1 MRKILKTVT
10 LVLLFFVP
18 MILLADGAKTLFER
32 ANDAYEKEDYDSTIS
47 LLDSL
52 MSVGLESPELYYN
65 LGNAWFK
72 KSDIPKAILYYEKA
86 KKLDPNNVDINYNL
100 ELANTQIADRI
111 EPIPEFFLKKWW
123 RSTLLYFTEGQWML
137 INIISYS
144 ILFIFIIIF
153 FITHSKSLKQNTFF
167 FGILFL
173 IISLSSGFLGY
184 QSNRLAHTHNTAIV
198 FTPTVNIKSSPNDK
212 AKTIFVI
219 HQGIKIQLIDQLQEW
234 YRIKLANGSIGWI
247 KRNDFEKI

>member
-1 MRKILKTVT
+1 MRKILKTAT
-10 LVLLFFVP
+10 LVLLFFIP

-86 KKLDPNNVDINYNL
+86 KKLDPNNIDINYNL
-100 ELANTQIADRI
+100 ELANTHIADRI

-123 RSTLLYFTEGQWML
+123 RSTLLYFTEGQWMV

-144 ILFIFIIIF
+144 ILFFFIIIF
-153 FITHSKSLKQNTFF
+153 FITHSKSLKQNAFF

-173 IISLSSGFLGY
+173 IISFSS
-184 QSNRLAHTHNTAIV
+184 
-198 FTPTVNIKSSPNDK
+198 
-212 AKTIFVI
+212 
-219 HQGIKIQLIDQLQEW
+219 
-234 YRIKLANGSIGWI
+234 
-247 KRNDFEKI
+247 